1 MHFTDKS
8 LKALKAKEKLCV
20 ATAKSDVRDI
30 GSLQLKVYPT
40 GTKKFQFQYYTNGRR
55 RIEIGPYGAI
65 SLRMPE
71 KKFSAI

>member
-8 LKALKAKEKLCV
+8 IKALKPKENLFV
-20 ATAKSDVRDI
+20 ATAKSDARDV
-30 GSLQLKVYPT
+30 GRLQLKVYPT

-71 KKFSAI
+71 RNF